1 MKTLFL
7 FFYEILLRNLR
18 LLTPPNWAEMPTMNQ
33 WKACAHS
40 SHVFAS
46 LVDLNKHLLEY
57 HEGERSFVDK

>member
-1 MKTLFL
+1 MVVVAGGEFVEEPAAA
-7 FFYEILLRNLR
+7 Y
-18 LLTPPNWAEMPTMNQ
+18 PDWAEMPTMNQ